1 MYLTE
6 EREAVGGLPA
16 QPYDVKER
24 NRPEQ
29 WGATRLADY
38 ERDLLFLVSHLDQ
51 SLSRLDGHDDPEWPE
66 VRARVCRALLEQLFI
81 FAQMNLGATRQSEA
95 FEKCQAAYAAA
106 QELEGLAK
114 QAGRTG
120 LLGMFRARRSTD
132 VFEPASKAAAT
143 ALYEALAAYFA
154 LLADVFSDDERVQRW
169 VATFRTF
176 LDDVKHRW

>member
-6 EREAVGGLPA
+6 ERETVDSPPA
-16 QPYDVKER
+16 KRQDAEER
-24 NRPEQ
+24 NPPEQ
-29 WGATRLADY
+29 WGAARLADY
-38 ERDLLFLVSHLDQ
+38 ERDLLFLMSHLDQ
-51 SLSRLDGHDDPEWPE
+51 TLTRLEGRDDPEWPG
-66 VRARVCRALLEQLFI
+66 VRARVCRALMEQIFI
-81 FAQMNLGATRQSEA
+81 FAQMNLGACRQSEA

-120 LLGMFRARRSTD
+120 LLGMFRARRPTD
-132 VFEPASKAAAT
+132 VFEPASQAAAT
-143 ALYEALAAYFA
+143 ALYDALGAYFA
-154 LLADVFSDDERVQRW
+154 LLAGVFGDDERVQRW

>member
-6 EREAVGGLPA
+6 EREAVGGPPA